1 MNTTFNDDESD
12 DEPDESTPQEVRRRN
27 HPSMSGRKKLS
38 PLNPRQFYAQSMHF
52 TMVKDLTSDD
62 GERTEREYAIGEDDL
77 DKPSVSTHIYTTY
90 PGSSDWQ
97 INVIGPN
104 GTEYHRHNSVSSRKR
119 AEMVERGM
127 VSRLAGPTGDPKKT
141 AVRQYD
147 DVQEGIKALEQ
158 AANEEK

>member
-1 MNTTFNDDESD
+1 MNTTFDDDEGD

-27 HPSMSGRKKLS
+27 HPSMSGRKKVS
-38 PLNPRQFYAQSMHF
+38 PLNPRQFYAQDMHF
-52 TMVKDLTSDD
+52 TMVRDLTSDD
-62 GERTEREYAIGEDDL
+62 GQRTHREYAIGEDPL
-77 DKPSVSTHIYTTY
+77 DQPSVKTHITPLYE
-90 PGSSDWQ
+90 GSSDWQ
-97 INVIGPN
+97 VNVVGPN
-104 GTEYHRHNSVSSRKR
+104 GPVKSPFWSVSTRKR

-158 AANEEK
+158 SANEEK